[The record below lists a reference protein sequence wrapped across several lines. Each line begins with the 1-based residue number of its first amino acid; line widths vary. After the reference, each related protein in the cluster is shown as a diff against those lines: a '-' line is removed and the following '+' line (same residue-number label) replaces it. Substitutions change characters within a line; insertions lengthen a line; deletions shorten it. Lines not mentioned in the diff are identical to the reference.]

1 MDEKLA
7 AFGGK
12 KVRNYR
18 FPKIYQKKI
27 GMGLKGF
34 PFNLTKKKSLYK
46 FGSCPISEDMYKNKL
61 ILLNCNHPFMKKKD
75 LDDIIFAFEKRH
87 NYLKK

>member
-18 FPKIYQKKI
+18 FSKIYQKKI

-61 ILLNCNHPFMKKKD
+61 ILFKLQSSFYEKKR
-75 LDDIIFAFEKRH
+75 FR
-87 NYLKK
+87 